1 MKWLRFVFNN
11 ASAFG
16 CVEGYDQGKNQGNSQ
31 GNNEGDTAAL
41 KVRVFSGDM
50 FAKPIPTDILVD
62 LQGLEILPPCAPSKM
77 LALWNNFGAA
87 ATKNGW
93 ATPTEPLYFVKP
105 SNTFSAHKRMVE
117 KPRSYGGRV
126 LYEAELGIVIGKAGK
141 NIAIEDAAQH
151 VFGYTCVND
160 VTALEILRAD
170 PSFEQWTRAKGFDGF
185 APFGPCIETEVDVA
199 SLTVKATVNGRER
212 QNYPVADMFFSP
224 LQLVSLLSRDVTLWP
239 GDVISCGTS
248 LGAGPWQADAEVQV
262 IIDGIGTLANTLT
275 NNLAT

>member
-1 MKWLRFVFNN
+1 MKWLRFLHNN

-16 CVEGYDQGKNQGNSQ
+16 CIEGGS
-31 GNNEGDTAAL
+31 DTY
-41 KVRVFSGDM
+41 KVRVFSGNM
-50 FAKPIPTDILVD
+50 FATPVSTETLLELHD
-62 LQGLEILPPCAPSKM
+62 LEILPPCAPSKM
-77 LALWNNFGAA
+77 LALWNNFTAA

-93 ATPTEPLYFVKP
+93 ATPEEPLYFVKP
-105 SNTFSAHKRMVE
+105 SNTFSAHKKMVE
-117 KPRSYGGRV
+117 KPKSYGGRV

-141 NIAIEDAAQH
+141 NISLEDAANH

-170 PSFEQWTRAKGFDGF
+170 TSFEQWTRAKGFDGF
-185 APFGPCIETEVDVA
+185 APFGPYIETEVDVA
-199 SLTVKATVNGRER
+199 SLNVKAIVNGRER

-262 IIDGIGTLANTLT
+262 SIDGIGILTNTLT
-275 NNLAT
+275 I

>member
-1 MKWLRFVFNN
+1 MKWLRFVHNN

-16 CVEGYDQGKNQGNSQ
+16 RIEGTQGEPNAG
-31 GNNEGDTAAL
+31 
-41 KVRVFSGDM
+41 KVRVFTGNM
-50 FAKPIPTDILVD
+50 FANPVPSETVLELHD
-62 LQGLEILPPCAPSKM
+62 LEILPPCAPSKM
-77 LALWNNFGAA
+77 LALWNNFAA
-87 ATKNGW
+87 AAAKNGW
-93 ATPTEPLYFVKP
+93 STPQEPLYFIKP
-105 SNTFSAHKRMVE
+105 SNTFSSHKKMVE
-117 KPRSYGGRV
+117 KPKSYAGRV

-141 NIAIEDAAQH
+141 NISIDDAASH

-170 PSFEQWTRAKGFDGF
+170 TSFEQWTRAKGFDVF
-185 APFGPCIETEVDVA
+185 APFGPFIETEVDAA
-199 SLTVKATVNGRER
+199 SLHVKAIVNGRER

-262 IIDGIGTLANTLT
+262 SIDGIGILANTLT
-275 NNLAT
+275 I

>member
-1 MKWLRFVFNN
+1 MKWLRFVHNN
-11 ASAFG
+11 VSAFG
-16 CVEGYDQGKNQGNSQ
+16 RIEGEPDDYKI
-31 GNNEGDTAAL
+31 
-41 KVRVFSGDM
+41 RVFTGNM
-50 FAKPIPTDILVD
+50 FSAPVFTETLLDPHD
-62 LQGLEILPPCAPSKM
+62 LEILPPCAPSKM
-77 LALWNNFGAA
+77 LALWNNFAAA

-93 ATPTEPLYFVKP
+93 ATPEEPLYFVKP
-105 SNTFSAHKRMVE
+105 SNTFSAHKKMVE
-117 KPRSYGGRV
+117 KPKSYGGRV

-141 NIAIEDAAQH
+141 NISIEDAASH

-170 PSFEQWTRAKGFDGF
+170 TSFEQWTRAKGFDGF
-185 APFGPCIETEVDVA
+185 APFGPYIETEVDVA
-199 SLTVKATVNGRER
+199 SLNVKAIVNGRER

-262 IIDGIGTLANTLT
+262 SIDGIGTLANTLT
-275 NNLAT
+275 I

>member
-1 MKWLRFVFNN
+1 MKWLRFVHNN
-11 ASAFG
+11 VSAFG
-16 CVEGYDQGKNQGNSQ
+16 RIEGEPDAY
-31 GNNEGDTAAL
+31 
-41 KVRVFSGDM
+41 KVRVFTGNM
-50 FAKPIPTDILVD
+50 FAAPVSTETLLELHD
-62 LQGLEILPPCAPSKM
+62 LEILPPCAPSKM
-77 LALWNNFGAA
+77 LALWNNFAAA

-93 ATPTEPLYFVKP
+93 TTPEEPLYFVKP
-105 SNTFSAHKRMVE
+105 SNTFSAHKKMVE

-141 NIAIEDAAQH
+141 NISLEDAANH

-170 PSFEQWTRAKGFDGF
+170 TSFEQWTRAKGFDGF
-185 APFGPCIETEVDVA
+185 TPFGPYIETEVDVA
-199 SLTVKATVNGRER
+199 SLNVKAIVNGRER

-262 IIDGIGTLANTLT
+262 SIDGIGTLTNTLT
-275 NNLAT
+275 I